1 MTYFFY
7 YDIFVFGDKMDVT
20 AENEEQLGKAM
31 DRSDLAKKLS
41 VKIKYLI
48 LLICKEKLG
57 KYLYNV
63 IYKNIP
69 EEKKN
74 DKLYVRRLVYELL
87 LYKYYYGFKYE
98 EYFLFDFENKT
109 FEERMQFVGNYE
121 RHFTFK
127 KIGDKNIK
135 HIFYDKYLTYQIF
148 EPFYKRKAI
157 KVGKEDFKDFCN
169 FINEYKRIIAKP
181 LCTSQGAGIRFV
193 DCSDNKTL
201 QKEFDSMFL
210 VSDYYILEEIVH
222 QGEKMAA
229 FHPQSINTVRFVTY
243 YNGKD
248 TRYLYAV
255 VRIGVG
261 ESIVDNLSAGGI
273 AAAVDLKTGK
283 LITDAY
289 RKITDYKE
297 VFEVHPETGVRIKG
311 SQLPDWNEL
320 LSIVDKT
327 VTVVPEQKIVGWDF
341 AYSDKG
347 WVLIEANTSPY
358 FSIQVCGI
366 GIRKQFEY
374 IKNDS
379 FR

>member
-1 MTYFFY
+1 MTYLFC
-7 YDIFVFGDKMDVT
+7 YDIFVLGDKMDVT
-20 AENEEQLGKAM
+20 AENAEQLGKAM
-31 DRSDLAKKLS
+31 DRSDFAKKLS
-41 VKIKYLI
+41 VKIKYLV
-48 LLICKEKLG
+48 LLVGKEKFG
-57 KYLYNV
+57 KYLYKI

-69 EEKKN
+69 DEKKN
-74 DKLYVRRLVYELL
+74 DKQYIKHLVYELL

-98 EYFLFDFENKT
+98 EYFLFDFENKA
-109 FEERMQFVGNYE
+109 FDERMQFVGNYE

-127 KIGDKNIK
+127 KFGDKNIK
-135 HIFYDKYLTYQIF
+135 YIFYDKYLTYQTF
-148 EPFYKRKAI
+148 ESFYKRKAI
-157 KVGKEDFKDFCN
+157 KVGIEDFEAFCDFV
-169 FINEYKRIIAKP
+169 NEYKRIIAKP
-181 LCTSQGAGIRFV
+181 LCTSQGAGIRFI
-193 DCSDNKTL
+193 DYSDTKIL
-201 QKEFDSMFL
+201 REEFDSMFS

-222 QGEKMAA
+222 QGEQMAV
-229 FHPQSINTVRFVTY
+229 FHPQSVNTVRFVTY

-248 TRYLYAV
+248 KPYLYAV

-297 VFEVHPETGVRIKG
+297 VFEIHPETGVHIKG

-320 LSIVDKT
+320 LNIVDEI

-379 FR
+379 LR

>member
-1 MTYFFY
+1 MTHLFY

-31 DRSDLAKKLS
+31 DRNDFAKKIS
-41 VKIKYLI
+41 VKIKYLV
-48 LLICKEKLG
+48 LLVGKEKFG

-69 EEKKN
+69 EKKKN
-74 DKLYVRRLVYELL
+74 DKFYVRHLIYELL

-109 FEERMQFVGNYE
+109 FEDRMQFVGNYE

-127 KIGDKNIK
+127 KIGDKNVK
-135 HIFYDKYLTYQIF
+135 RIFHDKYLTYQTF
-148 EPFYKRKAI
+148 KPFYKRKAI
-157 KVGKEDFKDFCN
+157 KVGKEDFEDFSK

-181 LCTSQGAGIRFV
+181 LCTSQGAGIRFI

-201 QKEFDSMFL
+201 QKEFDSML
-210 VSDYYILEEIVH
+210 CVSDYYILEEIVH
-222 QGEKMAA
+222 QGEQMAA
-229 FHPQSINTVRFVTY
+229 FHPQSVNTVRFVTY

-248 TRYLYAV
+248 TPYLYAV

-261 ESIVDNLSAGGI
+261 ESIVDNLSARGI

-297 VFEVHPETGVRIKG
+297 VFEVHPETGIRIKG

-320 LSIVDKT
+320 LNIVDKI

-374 IKNDS
+374 IKKDS

>member
-1 MTYFFY
+1 
-7 YDIFVFGDKMDVT
+7 MDVT

-87 LYKYYYGFKYE
+87 YYKYYYGFKYE

-135 HIFYDKYLTYQIF
+135 HIFYDKYLTYQTF

-169 FINEYKRIIAKP
+169 FINEYRRIIAKP

-222 QGEKMAA
+222 QGEQMAA

-248 TRYLYAV
+248 NSYLYAV

-320 LSIVDKT
+320 LSIVDKI